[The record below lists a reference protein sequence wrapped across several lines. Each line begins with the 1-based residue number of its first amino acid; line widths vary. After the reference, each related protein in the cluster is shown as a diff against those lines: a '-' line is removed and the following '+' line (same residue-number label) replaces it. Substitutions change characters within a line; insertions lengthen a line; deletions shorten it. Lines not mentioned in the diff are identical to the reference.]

1 LVNEGWAN
9 GYVLKSSASPRHY
22 LEAMRFAKEGQKY
35 FTPDVLQLI
44 LESKVAELKLSSAEW
59 TIFYMLLADKNIKE
73 IAAETGIHES
83 SVRRSLEKIK
93 KHTGANGNISLMRYA
108 VKNHLLSTEMIQ
120 SALND
125 DTDLSLLLPTI

>member
-1 LVNEGWAN
+1 
-9 GYVLKSSASPRHY
+9 
-22 LEAMRFAKEGQKY
+22 MRFAKEGQKY